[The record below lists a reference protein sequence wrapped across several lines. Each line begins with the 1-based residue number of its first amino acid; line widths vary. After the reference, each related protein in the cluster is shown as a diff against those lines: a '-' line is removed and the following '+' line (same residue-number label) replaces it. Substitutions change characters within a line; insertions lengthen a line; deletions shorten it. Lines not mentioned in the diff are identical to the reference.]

1 MLQKAVAVEEI
12 LGSKRLNTNYYN
24 SLHIQDQRKEIFSIQ
39 RLITELKGK
48 YSKNDDCHKMLQK
61 QSTHIA
67 IMSITFPIFP
77 SMFAIYWEQAILK
90 DHLHRYNSQNL
101 EDKTEAINTP
111 EIILKLEQMNI
122 NPSGMTFLAILVMYD
137 VTREY
142 NYSVDIH
149 VLFIISFYFVAF
161 KTPASKKS
169 STCLSHLQEKTNTKL
184 QAPVRKFFPAMLE
197 KHEVK
202 PLDIDEINRNF
213 EDIDN
218 TNLEIT
224 NKSTTKLKK
233 HLTFST
239 PSHLSNDGM
248 LNSTGKEKFSVYEDL
263 DNSTSEPKVRPM
275 RKPTKTPKSS
285 KSESKSSIP
294 APLTKAP
301 GRVTR
306 NRKI

>member
-12 LGSKRLNTNYYN
+12 LGSKQLNINYYN

-137 VTREY
+137 VTRE
-142 NYSVDIH
+142 
-149 VLFIISFYFVAF
+149 
-161 KTPASKKS
+161 
-169 STCLSHLQEKTNTKL
+169 
-184 QAPVRKFFPAMLE
+184 
-197 KHEVK
+197 
-202 PLDIDEINRNF
+202 
-213 EDIDN
+213 
-218 TNLEIT
+218 
-224 NKSTTKLKK
+224 
-233 HLTFST
+233 
-239 PSHLSNDGM
+239 
-248 LNSTGKEKFSVYEDL
+248 
-263 DNSTSEPKVRPM
+263 
-275 RKPTKTPKSS
+275 
-285 KSESKSSIP
+285 
-294 APLTKAP
+294 
-301 GRVTR
+301 
-306 NRKI
+306 

>member
-12 LGSKRLNTNYYN
+12 LGSKRLNINYYN

-39 RLITELKGK
+39 KLITELKGK

-142 NYSVDIH
+142 TALI
-149 VLFIISFYFVAF
+149 FM
-161 KTPASKKS
+161 
-169 STCLSHLQEKTNTKL
+169 
-184 QAPVRKFFPAMLE
+184 FFL
-197 KHEVK
+197 
-202 PLDIDEINRNF
+202 
-213 EDIDN
+213 
-218 TNLEIT
+218 
-224 NKSTTKLKK
+224 
-233 HLTFST
+233 
-239 PSHLSNDGM
+239 
-248 LNSTGKEKFSVYEDL
+248 
-263 DNSTSEPKVRPM
+263 
-275 RKPTKTPKSS
+275 
-285 KSESKSSIP
+285 
-294 APLTKAP
+294 
-301 GRVTR
+301 
-306 NRKI
+306 